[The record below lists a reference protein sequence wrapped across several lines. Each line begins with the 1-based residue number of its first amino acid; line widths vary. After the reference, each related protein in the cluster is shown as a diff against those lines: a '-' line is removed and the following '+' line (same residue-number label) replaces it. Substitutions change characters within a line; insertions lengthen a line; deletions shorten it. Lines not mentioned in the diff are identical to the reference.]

1 MRLARVGR
9 TVKTMTAKP
18 APRRTAASRLRQVDL
33 AQHSP
38 DAFVSKNGTGK
49 HNVRHCLVSDDHRH
63 RDKPPR
69 RLLAS
74 QMGGELTTTAKKS
87 SGIGQIPLINSAN
100 AHMAQLA
107 LDPNVP
113 FSLSLPR
120 WSGVADLA
128 ATTLEGAR
136 PGYNRIALAGL
147 PALTDGVE
155 AVIVTHPLWSTGP
168 TDLGADLTAAWNE
181 AEQVHGLQ
189 IDVQRSFI
197 SVFEALRRPA

>member
-100 AHMAQLA
+100 AHLEDRRK
-107 LDPNVP
+107 LDAGGDHV
-113 FSLSLPR
+113 LR
-120 WSGVADLA
+120 R
-128 ATTLEGAR
+128 AR
-136 PGYNRIALAGL
+136 PGAVPGQPL
-147 PALTDGVE
+147 PPPLSTERNSRPSVSRRGRAAHICTDRRPFAEALTGAGRLEDGVVDTLRSE
-155 AVIVTHPLWSTGP
+155 P
-168 TDLGADLTAAWNE
+168 TDMSRLD
-181 AEQVHGLQ
+181 
-189 IDVQRSFI
+189 
-197 SVFEALRRPA
+197 